1 MRKRV
6 LALILAGTMVF
17 GLTACNKSG
26 KNDETTSTDGATDA
40 TETTEI
46 TETTQAE
53 PVKQTTEVTDY
64 SEYVT
69 LGDYS
74 GLDIA
79 VDAAAVTD
87 EQIQGYIDTLVTY
100 YNNNMVEP
108 EHITTGTTKVGDV
121 INLDYSG
128 SLDGTAFSGGTATSQ
143 TYTIGSGRFISDLDE
158 QLAGLEVGKEYELKC
173 TFPEDYTNN
182 TELAGK
188 ETVFTVTVNYIEGDK
203 DEYEWNDEFVN
214 LYTEGEYTTT
224 DAYREKIAEDLLAK
238 AQSNQQTEYEN
249 AIWTKIIENST
260 ISSFPEEKLSSIAD
274 DYYNYYVQYFTYYA
288 AYAGM
293 DMATFLS
300 SMYNMTTDDLVE
312 ECQSMAKQALSQI
325 MVACEMYK
333 DLGMTLSDEVFNE
346 NAQSLAAENSYDSAQ
361 ALVDAYGEEN
371 LREIIIINLISD
383 YILENNNMVI
393 NE

>member
-143 TYTIGSGRFISDLDE
+143 TYTVGSGRFISDLDE

-249 AIWTKIIENST
+249 AVWTKIIENST

-312 ECQSMAKQALSQI
+312 ECQSMAEQALSQI

>member
-26 KNDETTSTDGATDA
+26 KNDETTSTDAA
-40 TETTEI
+40 ET

-87 EQIQGYIDTLVTY
+87 EQIQNYIDTLVTY

-143 TYTIGSGRFISDLDE
+143 TYTVGSGRFISDLDE

-203 DEYEWNDEFVN
+203 DEYEWGDEFANV
-214 LYTEGEYTTT
+214 YTNGEFTTA
-224 DAYREKIAEDLLAK
+224 DAYRENIAATLLEK

-249 AIWTKIIENST
+249 ALWTKIIENST
-260 ISSFPEEKLSSIAD
+260 ISYPEDKVSALYD

-288 AYAGM
+288 SFYGM
-293 DMATFLS
+293 DMESFLS
-300 SMYNMTTDDLVE
+300 SMYNMTTDDLSS
-312 ECQSMAKQALSQI
+312 ECTTMAQQTASQI
-325 MVACEMYK
+325 MVACQIFK
-333 DLGMTLSDEVFNE
+333 DLGMTLTDEQYNE
-346 NAQSLAAENSYDSAQ
+346 KAQAMATENEFDSAE
-361 ALVDAYGEEN
+361 ALVEAYGEEN
-371 LREIIIINLISD
+371 LREVIIVELISD